1 MKIRA
6 IRFAETGGP
15 EVLKL
20 EEIDLPEPGPGEIR
34 VRLEAI
40 GVNYIDT
47 YHRSGL
53 YKMPLP
59 SGVGLEGAGIV
70 DALGPGVTRVKPG
83 DRVAYASGPIG
94 VYAEAHN
101 VSAARVVKIPA
112 SISDEQAAA
121 MMLKGLTVRY
131 LIKETYPVKAG
142 ETVLFHAA
150 AGGVGLIACQW
161 LRALGVTVIGTV
173 GSEAKAQLA
182 RAHGC
187 EHVILYRKE
196 DVAKRVRELTG
207 GKGVPVVYDSVGK
220 DTFLGS
226 LDSLK
231 VRGLMVSFGN
241 ASGPVTGVD
250 LGILSQK
257 GSLYLTRPTGA
268 HYNQTTEELEEAA
281 ADLFDVVASGKVKI
295 EIHQRYRLADAVQV
309 HRDLESRKTTGA
321 SVILP

>member
-6 IRFAETGGP
+6 IRFHETGGP

-20 EEIDLPEPGPGEIR
+20 EEIDLAEPGPGEIR
-34 VRLEAI
+34 VRVKAA

-47 YHRSGL
+47 YQRSGL
-53 YKMPLP
+53 YKIPLP
-59 SGVGLEGAGIV
+59 SGIGLEAAGIV
-70 DALGPGVTRVKPG
+70 EAVGKDVTRVKIG
-83 DRVAYASGPIG
+83 DRVAYASGPAG
-94 VYAEAHN
+94 AYAEAHN

-112 SISDEQAAA
+112 SVTDEQAAA

-131 LIKETYPVKAG
+131 LIKQTYPVKAG

-182 RAHGC
+182 RAHGA
-187 EHVILYRKE
+187 EHIILYRKE

-220 DTFLGS
+220 DTFVSS
-226 LDSLK
+226 LDSLQR
-231 VRGLMVSFGN
+231 RGLMVSFGN

-250 LGILSQK
+250 LSILTQK
-257 GSLYLTRPTGA
+257 GSLYVTRPTA
-268 HYNQTTEELEEAA
+268 NDYATTTEELEEAA
-281 ADLFDVVASGKVKI
+281 ADLFDAVSRGWVKI
-295 EIHQRYRLADAVQV
+295 EIHQRYKLADAIQC

>member
-6 IRFAETGGP
+6 IRFHETGGP

-20 EEIDLPEPGPGEIR
+20 EAIELPEPAAGEIR
-34 VRLEAI
+34 VRLKAI

-47 YHRSGL
+47 YQRSGL
-53 YKMPLP
+53 YKLPLP
-59 SGVGLEGAGIV
+59 SGIGLEGAGV
-70 DALGPGVTRVKPG
+70 VEAVGKDVARVEIG
-83 DRVAYASGPIG
+83 DRVAYANGPPG

-101 VSAARVVKIPA
+101 VRADRVVKIPA
-112 SISDEQAAA
+112 SVSDEQAAA

-142 ETVLFHAA
+142 EIVLWHAA

-161 LRALGVTVIGTV
+161 LKALGVTVIGTV

-182 RAHGC
+182 RAHGA
-187 EHVILYRKE
+187 EHIILYRKE

-220 DTFLGS
+220 DTFIGS
-226 LDSLK
+226 LDSLQT
-231 VRGLMVSFGN
+231 RGLMVSFGN

-250 LGILSQK
+250 LSILTQK
-257 GSLYLTRPTGA
+257 GSLYVTRPTAA
-268 HYNQTTEELEEAA
+268 HYNQTTEELDAAA
-281 ADLFDVVASGKVKI
+281 ADLFDVIASDKVRI
-295 EIHQRYRLADAVQV
+295 EIHQRYKLADAAQC

>member
-6 IRFAETGGP
+6 IRIAETGGP

-20 EEIDLPEPGPGEIR
+20 EDYDLPDPGPGEIR
-34 VRLEAI
+34 VRVKAA

-47 YHRSGL
+47 YQRSGL
-53 YKMPLP
+53 YKVPLP
-59 SGVGLEGAGIV
+59 SGLGLEAAGLV
-70 DALGPGVTRVKPG
+70 EALGPGVTRVKIG
-83 DRVAYASGPIG
+83 ERVAYANGPPG
-94 VYAEAHN
+94 TYAEAHN
-101 VSAARVVKIPA
+101 VRADRVVKIPPGV
-112 SISDEQAAA
+112 SDEQAAA
-121 MMLKGLTVRY
+121 LMLKGLTVRY
-131 LIKETYPVKAG
+131 LIKQTYPVKSG
-142 ETVLFHAA
+142 ETVLWHAA

-161 LRALGVTVIGTV
+161 LKALGVSVIGTV

-182 RAHGC
+182 RAHGA
-187 EHVILYRKE
+187 EHIILYRKE

-220 DTFLGS
+220 DTFVGS
-226 LDSLK
+226 LDSLQ

-257 GSLYLTRPTGA
+257 GSLYLTRPTA
-268 HYNQTTEELEEAA
+268 FDYTRTSEELDEAA
-281 ADLFDVVASGKVKI
+281 ADLFDAVARGWVKV
-295 EIHQRYRLADAVQV
+295 EIHQRYKLADAAQC

-321 SVILP
+321 SIILP

>member
-6 IRFAETGGP
+6 IRFAEYGPP

-20 EEIDLPEPGPGEIR
+20 ETIELPEPREGEVR
-34 VRLEAI
+34 VRLKAI

-47 YHRSGL
+47 YQRSGL
-53 YKMPLP
+53 YKIPLP
-59 SGVGLEGAGIV
+59 SGIGLEGAGLV
-70 DALGPGVTRVKPG
+70 EAVGPGVARFKPG
-83 DRVAYASGPIG
+83 DRVAYASGPPG
-94 VYAEAHN
+94 AYAEAHN
-101 VSAARVVKIPA
+101 VSAARTVKIPGGV
-112 SISDEQAAA
+112 SEEQAAA
-121 MMLKGLTVRY
+121 MMLKGLTARY
-131 LIKETYPVKAG
+131 LIKETYPVNAG

-161 LRALGVTVIGTV
+161 LKALGATVIGTV

-187 EHVILYRKE
+187 DHVILYRKQ
-196 DVAKRVRELTG
+196 DVARRVRELTG

-220 DTFLGS
+220 DTFLAS
-226 LDSLK
+226 LDSLQ
-231 VRGLMVSFGN
+231 VRGLLVSFGN

-257 GSLYLTRPTGA
+257 GSLYVTRPTA
-268 HYNQTTEELEEAA
+268 IHYTQTTEELEEAA
-281 ADLFDVVASGKVKI
+281 GDLFDALASGKVRI
-295 EIHQRYRLADAVQV
+295 EIHQRYRLADAAQC
-309 HRDLESRKTTGA
+309 HRDLEARLTTGA